1 MKLAASAYDIFSAV
15 KAIPIESVVRGYY
28 PGLDLK
34 PAGRDLLSNCPLH
47 DETTP
52 SFHVYTE
59 KNSWHCFGACAKGG
73 SAVDLLLAGDL
84 ASNPLDAAK
93 SIAQKFEID
102 SGIQKP
108 KRKSNN
114 LTVAQYADFCAL
126 DTEFLIE
133 TFSLSHGESGVEIPY
148 KNESGEIISVQR
160 RHGLEKT
167 GKKDGRFSWRKGDK
181 VLPYGLWLPKLRDAT
196 RLIVVEGASDV
207 HVLTHCGAAA
217 LGIPGAGNFKHE
229 MALSLVPFAEVILIQ
244 EPGAPGEQFI
254 TSITAA
260 LKAAD
265 YKGTVRAVTLPAK
278 DPRELWLSCKDQ
290 KQFTDKLEE
299 AVANTKPIEL
309 YPAIPRAADLI
320 FQIEAPPR
328 RNQPISG

>member
-1 MKLAASAYDIFSAV
+1 
-15 KAIPIESVVRGYY
+15 
-28 PGLDLK
+28 
-34 PAGRDLLSNCPLH
+34 
-47 DETTP
+47 
-52 SFHVYTE
+52 
-59 KNSWHCFGACAKGG
+59 
-73 SAVDLLLAGDL
+73 
-84 ASNPLDAAK
+84 
-93 SIAQKFEID
+93 
-102 SGIQKP
+102 
-108 KRKSNN
+108 
-114 LTVAQYADFCAL
+114 
-126 DTEFLIE
+126 
-133 TFSLSHGESGVEIPY
+133 
-148 KNESGEIISVQR
+148 
-160 RHGLEKT
+160 
-167 GKKDGRFSWRKGDK
+167 
-181 VLPYGLWLPKLRDAT
+181 
-196 RLIVVEGASDV
+196 LIVVEGASDV